1 MSRLMK
7 IAVILL
13 LAVTLTG
20 CFQASLVMTI
30 TPNPITYEYGK
41 EAPDI
46 KFKLRTQGF
55 GVLQLNRLI
64 LELLDEDGASANRT
78 EINLGTSA
86 VVVPGV
92 GRTEIQPLNLPFN
105 PSELSE
111 EDYIAQY
118 KGKTY
123 TLKVTITGGKDVTA
137 EAQVVFE

>member
-1 MSRLMK
+1 MK

-46 KFKLRTQGF
+46 TFSPYPRIR
-55 GVLQLNRLI
+55 VLQLNRLI

-86 VVVPGV
+86 VVFLVLAAP
-92 GRTEIQPLNLPFN
+92 RSNR
-105 PSELSE
+105 
-111 EDYIAQY
+111 
-118 KGKTY
+118 
-123 TLKVTITGGKDVTA
+123 
-137 EAQVVFE
+137 

>member
-1 MSRLMK
+1 
-7 IAVILL
+7 
-13 LAVTLTG
+13 
-20 CFQASLVMTI
+20 MTI

-46 KFKLRTQGF
+46 TFKLRTQGF